1 MLKGFFMM
9 KKNNIFLSF
18 LFSFAFLTGFSQV
31 KIGGVVKDEN
41 NQSIPF
47 ANIVFVG
54 SSIGTVSDEN
64 GKFYLESNKTYT
76 QIEVSFLGYETKK
89 FPIKSWDYNLRIV
102 LKEEAAQLEQVF
114 IYSGK
119 VKKKGNPAIAI
130 LEKIWAK
137 KRENGIYLF
146 DQYQYNKYEKL
157 EFDMNNI
164 DSAMIKSK
172 FFKGMEFIF
181 DGIDTSNVTG
191 KAFLPIFINESVYK
205 SFGKNK
211 GGKKLRED
219 LVANKNSGFEN
230 NQNVIAF
237 IKDLYVDYNVYD
249 SYIKIFD
256 KSFVSPISKAAGVS
270 TYNYILADS
279 AFIDN
284 KWCFNILYYPRR
296 KGELTFKGNFWVN
309 DTTFAIKKINMQ
321 ANKSANINWVK
332 DIYIEQEF
340 DVLND
345 SVFLLKRD
353 YMMSDFS
360 FNKKDKSKGLYGKR
374 TTMFKDYLF
383 NEKKSDVFYNEEIN
397 VYDKNI
403 YSKPDDYWSENRL
416 EKLNENELGIY
427 QLLDTL
433 TTVPKFKRI
442 YNLVSILGSGY
453 IEMNKFDFGDVFS
466 TFGKNDVEGW
476 RLRAGGRTYLGG
488 NEPWR
493 LQGYTAY
500 GFKDDKFKYGISGKW
515 MLAPKSR
522 FIIGLGNRRDVEQIG
537 VSLTTTNDVMGRSFA
552 SSSLFSSGD
561 NSKLTS
567 INLSN
572 FFMSIEPWNNLNF
585 KVGASYRTLESA
597 SPETFNL
604 DYWVDKE
611 NNIKKADVSQSEIDF
626 TVTYTPK
633 RKTIG
638 YGVERNEVTDVYSTL
653 FLNYSKGIKGLFNSD
668 FDYQKVQF
676 YYRQP
681 LLIGGL
687 GRMFTTFE
695 VGKTFGEVPLG
706 LLNVVPGNQSYF
718 TIENTYSLLDYYEF
732 VTDTYASLHVEHNFN
747 GKFFSRIPLFRKLN
761 LREIVGAKAVW
772 GEISDKN
779 IALSASNINYVA
791 PSNIYYEYSVG
802 VGNIFKVFRIDFSW
816 RGNYRDVPNAN
827 NFAIKGSFGFY
838 F

>member
-1 MLKGFFMM
+1 MM
-9 KKNNIFLSF
+9 TKKYIFLSF
-18 LFSFAFLTGFSQV
+18 MFTLVFFSGFSQV
-31 KIGGVVKDEN
+31 KISGFVKDEN

-54 SSIGTVSDEN
+54 SSTGTVSDEN

-76 QIEVSFLGYETKK
+76 QIEVSFLGYENKTI
-89 FPIKSWDYNLRIV
+89 PIKSRDFNLTII
-102 LKEEAAQLEQVF
+102 LKEAAAQLDQVF

-172 FFKGMEFIF
+172 LFKGMEFVF
-181 DGIDTSNVTG
+181 EGIDTSNVTG

-360 FNKKDKSKGLYGKR
+360 LNKKDKSKGLYGKR
-374 TTMFKDYLF
+374 TTMFKDYVF
-383 NEKKSDVFYNEEIN
+383 NEKKSDAFYNEEIN
-397 VYDKNI
+397 AYDKNI
-403 YSKPDDYWSENRL
+403 YAKTDNYWIENRQ
-416 EKLNENELGIY
+416 EKLNDNEQGIY
-427 QLLDTL
+427 KMLDTL
-433 TTVPKFKRI
+433 ATVPKFKRI

-453 IEMNKFDFGDVFS
+453 IEFNKFDFGDVFS

-476 RLRAGGRTYLGG
+476 RLRAGGRTYLGP
-488 NEPWR
+488 NDLWR
-493 LQGYTAY
+493 VQGYTAY
-500 GFKDDKFKYGISGKW
+500 GFKDDKFKYGLSGKW
-515 MLAPKSR
+515 MVNPKSR

-572 FFMSIEPWNNLNF
+572 FFLSIEPRNNLNF

-626 TVTYTPK
+626 TVTYTPN

-653 FLNYSKGIKGLFNSD
+653 FLNYSKGIKGLFDSD
-668 FDYQKVQF
+668 FNYQKVQF

-681 LLIGGL
+681 MLIGGL

-791 PSNIYYEYSVG
+791 PSKVYYEYSVG

-816 RGNYRDVPNAN
+816 RGSYRDVPNAN
-827 NFAIKGSFGFY
+827 NFAIKGAFGFH

>member
-1 MLKGFFMM
+1 MM
-9 KKNNIFLSF
+9 TKKNILLSF
-18 LFSFAFLTGFSQV
+18 LFTLVFFTGFSQV
-31 KIGGVVKDEN
+31 KISGVVKDEK
-41 NQSIPF
+41 NQSVPF
-47 ANIVFVG
+47 ASIVFMG
-54 SSIGTVSDEN
+54 SSTGTVSDEN

-76 QIEVSFLGYETKK
+76 KIEVSFLGYETKTI
-89 FPIKSWDYNLRIV
+89 PVKSRDFNLTIV
-102 LKEEAAQLEQVF
+102 LKEEAARLEQVF

-137 KRENGIYLF
+137 KRQNGIYLF
-146 DQYQYNKYEKL
+146 DQYQYEKYEKL
-157 EFDMNNI
+157 EFDMNNV

-172 FFKGMEFIF
+172 LFKGMEFVF
-181 DGIDTSNVTG
+181 EGIDTSNVTG
-191 KAFLPIFINESVYK
+191 KAFLPIFINESVYA

-219 LVANKNSGFEN
+219 LVANKNSGFNN

-296 KGELTFKGNFWVN
+296 KGEMTFKGDFWVN
-309 DTTFAIKKINMQ
+309 DTTFAIKEINMQ

-340 DVLND
+340 EVLND

-360 FNKKDKSKGLYGKR
+360 LNKKDKSKGLYGKR
-374 TTMFKDYLF
+374 TTMYKDYNF
-383 NEKKSDVFYNEEIN
+383 NLKKEDAFYNEEIN
-397 VYDKNI
+397 AYDKNI
-403 YSKPDDYWSENRL
+403 YTKADDYWDQNRQ
-416 EKLNENELGIY
+416 EQLNENEQGIY
-427 QLLDTL
+427 KMLDTL
-433 TTVPKFKRI
+433 ATVPKFKRI

-476 RLRAGGRTYLGG
+476 RLRAGGRTFLGG

-500 GFKDDKFKYGISGKW
+500 GFKDDKFKYGFSGKW
-515 MLAPKSR
+515 MLNPKSR
-522 FIIGLGNRRDVEQIG
+522 FTVGLGNRRDVEQIG

-572 FFMSIEPWNNLNF
+572 FFMSIEPRNNLEF
-585 KVGASYRTLESA
+585 RVGASYRTLESA

-611 NNIKKADVSQSEIDF
+611 NNIKKAELAQSEIDF
-626 TVTYTPK
+626 SVRYTPN

-638 YGVERNEVTDVYSTL
+638 YGVERNEVTDTYSTL
-653 FLNYSKGIKGLFNSD
+653 FINYSKGIKGLFNSD

-681 LLIGGL
+681 ILIGGF

-718 TIENTYSLLDYYEF
+718 TIENTYSLLNYYEF

-747 GKFFSRIPLFRKLN
+747 GKFLSRIPLLKKLN
-761 LREIVGAKAVW
+761 LREIIGVKGVW

-791 PSNIYYEYSVG
+791 PTKGYYEYSVG
-802 VGNIFKVFRIDFSW
+802 IGNIFKVFRIDFSW

-827 NFAIKGSFGFY
+827 NFAIKGAFGFH

>member
-1 MLKGFFMM
+1 MM
-9 KKNNIFLSF
+9 TKKYIFLSF
-18 LFSFAFLTGFSQV
+18 LFTLVFFTGFSQV
-31 KIGGVVKDEN
+31 KISGVVKDEK
-41 NQSIPF
+41 NQSVPF
-47 ANIVFVG
+47 ANIVFTG
-54 SSIGTVSDEN
+54 SSIGTVSDEK

-76 QIEVSFLGYETKK
+76 KIEVSFLGYETKTI
-89 FPIKSWDYNLRIV
+89 PVKSRDFNLTIV
-102 LKEEAAQLEQVF
+102 LKEEAARLEQVF

-137 KRENGIYLF
+137 KRQNGIYLF
-146 DQYQYNKYEKL
+146 DQYQYEKYEKL
-157 EFDMNNI
+157 EFDMNNV
-164 DSAMIKSK
+164 DSAMIQSK
-172 FFKGMEFIF
+172 LFKGMEFIF
-181 DGIDTSNVTG
+181 EGIDTSNVTG
-191 KAFLPIFINESVYK
+191 KAFLPIFINESVYA

-219 LVANKNSGFEN
+219 LVANKNSGFNN

-237 IKDLYVDYNVYD
+237 IKDLYIDYNIYD

-296 KGELTFKGNFWVN
+296 KGEMTFKGDFWVN
-309 DTTFAIKKINMQ
+309 DTTFAIKEINMQ

-340 DVLND
+340 EVLND

-360 FNKKDKSKGLYGKR
+360 LNKKDKSKGLYGKR
-374 TTMFKDYLF
+374 TTMYKDYNF
-383 NEKKSDVFYNEEIN
+383 NLKKEDAFYNEEMN
-397 VYDKNI
+397 AYDKNI
-403 YSKPDDYWSENRL
+403 YTKADDYWNQNRQ
-416 EKLNENELGIY
+416 EQLNENEQGIY
-427 QLLDTL
+427 KMLDTL
-433 TTVPKFKRI
+433 ATVPKFKRI

-515 MLAPKSR
+515 MMNPKSR
-522 FIIGLGNRRDVEQIG
+522 FTVGLGNRRDVEQIG

-572 FFMSIEPWNNLNF
+572 FFMSIEPRNNLEF
-585 KVGASYRTLESA
+585 RVGASYRTLESA

-611 NNIKKADVSQSEIDF
+611 NNIKKADLAQSEIDF
-626 TVTYTPK
+626 SVRYTPN

-638 YGVERNEVTDVYSTL
+638 YGVERNEVTDTYSTL
-653 FLNYSKGIKGLFNSD
+653 FINYSKGIKGLFNSD

-681 LLIGGL
+681 ILIGGL

-747 GKFFSRIPLFRKLN
+747 GKFLSRIPLLKKLN
-761 LREIVGAKAVW
+761 LREIVGVKGVW

-791 PSNIYYEYSVG
+791 PTKGYYEYSVG
-802 VGNIFKVFRIDFSW
+802 IGNIFKVFRIDFSW

-827 NFAIKGSFGFY
+827 NFAIKGAFGFH

>member
-1 MLKGFFMM
+1 MT
-9 KKNNIFLSF
+9 KKYIFLSF
-18 LFSFAFLTGFSQV
+18 LFSFVFFSGLAQV
-31 KIGGVVKDEN
+31 KISGVVKDEN
-41 NQSIPF
+41 NQTIPF
-47 ANIVFVG
+47 ANILFAG
-54 SSIGTVSDEN
+54 STIGTVSDEN

-76 QIEVSFLGYETKK
+76 QIEVSFLGYETKSVT
-89 FPIKSWDYNLRIV
+89 IKNRDFNLTIV
-102 LKEEAAQLEQVF
+102 LIEEAAMLDQVF
-114 IYSGK
+114 IYTGK
-119 VKKKGNPAIAI
+119 VKKKGNPAIDI

-164 DSAMIKSK
+164 DSSMIKSK
-172 FFKGMEFIF
+172 LFKGMEFIF
-181 DGIDTSNVTG
+181 ESIDTSNITG

-211 GGKKLRED
+211 DGKRFRED

-270 TYNYILADS
+270 TYNYVLADS

-284 KWCFNILYYPRR
+284 KWCFNIIYYPRR

-340 DVLND
+340 DVMND

-360 FNKKDKSKGLYGKR
+360 LNKKDKSKGVYGKR
-374 TTMFKDYLF
+374 TTMFKDYVF
-383 NEKKSDVFYNEEIN
+383 NEKKSDAFYKEEIN
-397 VYDKNI
+397 TYNKNI
-403 YSKPDDYWSENRL
+403 YSKTDDYWSENRQ
-416 EKLNENELGIY
+416 EKLNKNEQGIY
-427 QLLDTL
+427 KMLDTL
-433 TTVPKFKRI
+433 ATVPKFKRI

-476 RLRAGGRTYLGG
+476 RLRAGGRTFLGG

-500 GFKDDKFKYGISGKW
+500 GFKDDKFKYGFSGKW
-515 MLAPKSR
+515 MLNPKSR
-522 FIIGLGNRRDVEQIG
+522 FTVGLGNRRDVEQIG

-572 FFMSIEPWNNLNF
+572 FFFSIEPRNNLNF
-585 KVGASYRTLESA
+585 KIGASYRTLESA

-604 DYWVDKE
+604 DFWVDKE
-611 NNIKKADVSQSEIDF
+611 NNIKKSNVSQSELDF
-626 TVTYTPK
+626 TVTYTPN

-638 YGVERNEVTDVYSTL
+638 YGVERNEVTDVYTTL

-668 FDYQKVQF
+668 FDYQKLQF

-681 LLIGGL
+681 VLVGGL

-772 GEISDKN
+772 GEISDEN

-791 PSNIYYEYSVG
+791 PSKVYYEYSVG

-816 RGNYRDVPNAN
+816 RGSYRDVPNAN
-827 NFAIKGSFGFY
+827 NFAIKGAFGFH

>member
-1 MLKGFFMM
+1 MT
-9 KKNNIFLSF
+9 KKNILLSF
-18 LFSFAFLTGFSQV
+18 LFTLVFFTGFSQV
-31 KIGGVVKDEN
+31 KISGVVKDEK
-41 NQSIPF
+41 NQSVPF
-47 ANIVFVG
+47 ANIVFTG

-76 QIEVSFLGYETKK
+76 KIEVSFLGYETKTI
-89 FPIKSWDYNLRIV
+89 PVKSRDFNLTIV
-102 LKEEAAQLEQVF
+102 LKEEAARLEQVF

-137 KRENGIYLF
+137 KRQNGIYLF
-146 DQYQYNKYEKL
+146 DQYQYEKYEKL
-157 EFDMNNI
+157 EFDMNNV

-172 FFKGMEFIF
+172 LFKGMEFVF
-181 DGIDTSNVTG
+181 EGIDTSNVTG
-191 KAFLPIFINESVYK
+191 KAFLPIFINESVYA

-219 LVANKNSGFEN
+219 LVANKNSGFNN

-237 IKDLYVDYNVYD
+237 IKDLYIDYNIYD

-270 TYNYILADS
+270 TYNYILSDS

-284 KWCFNILYYPRR
+284 KWCYNILYYPRR
-296 KGELTFKGNFWVN
+296 KGEMTFKGDFWVN
-309 DTTFAIKKINMQ
+309 DTTFAIKEINMQ

-340 DVLND
+340 EVLND

-360 FNKKDKSKGLYGKR
+360 LNKKDKSKGLYGKR
-374 TTMFKDYLF
+374 TTMYKDYNF
-383 NEKKSDVFYNEEIN
+383 NLKKEDAFYNEEIN
-397 VYDKNI
+397 AYDKNI
-403 YSKPDDYWSENRL
+403 YTKADDYWDQNRQ
-416 EKLNENELGIY
+416 EQLNENEQGIY
-427 QLLDTL
+427 KMLDTL
-433 TTVPKFKRI
+433 ATVPKFKRI

-453 IEMNKFDFGDVFS
+453 IELNKFDFGDVFS

-500 GFKDDKFKYGISGKW
+500 GFKDDKFKYGFSGKW
-515 MLAPKSR
+515 MLNPKSR
-522 FIIGLGNRRDVEQIG
+522 FTVGLGNRRDVEQIG

-572 FFMSIEPWNNLNF
+572 FFMSIEPRNNLEF
-585 KVGASYRTLESA
+585 RVGASYRTLESA

-611 NNIKKADVSQSEIDF
+611 NNIKKAELAQSEIDF
-626 TVTYTPK
+626 SVRYTPN

-638 YGVERNEVTDVYSTL
+638 YGVERNEVTDTYSTL
-653 FLNYSKGIKGLFNSD
+653 FINYSKGIKGLFNSD

-681 LLIGGL
+681 ILIGGL

-747 GKFFSRIPLFRKLN
+747 GKFLSRIPLLKKLN
-761 LREIVGAKAVW
+761 LREIVGVKGVW

-791 PSNIYYEYSVG
+791 PTKGYYEYSVG
-802 VGNIFKVFRIDFSW
+802 IGNIFKVFRIDFSW
-816 RGNYRDVPNAN
+816 RGNYKDVPNAN
-827 NFAIKGSFGFY
+827 NFAIKGAFGFH